1 MRHKKLYSG
10 LFFALFFL
18 AYPVHAVELDLP
30 QAIRLACDSTLDAF
44 RFRDL
49 FLAQYWEYRNYK
61 ARRLP
66 NLTLD
71 LTPMQYNR
79 DIVKR
84 YISETDMDVYRT
96 QQSLYS
102 YGNLSLTQNLDL
114 TGGTFYVNSE
124 LGFFRSFG
132 QTVYSQFSSV
142 PLRVGYSQDLL
153 GYNPFKWEKRIE
165 PVKYNRARKELIYN
179 MEEIAVTAVSYFF
192 ELALAELGQKQAG
205 IHKDLCQRLYDEGQ
219 ERWKQHALSA
229 TDLMDLELALTSAEN
244 ELLTSRNT
252 KEKQESALSSF
263 LNLPKGEEVHARL
276 PDDVPVELI
285 PEEEAMYYLRQNHPV
300 YVAQQQN
307 ILEARQEADKA
318 KKERFIEADIDIS
331 VGFNQVAD
339 EISQAYHHP
348 LQQNMV
354 SVGVTVPLVDWGV
367 RRGKYRIAQ
376 SNLNVA
382 ENEARKEKQKIEEEL
397 AAMVRDYNVQVQI
410 ARTSKR
416 SVELAEKVLE
426 EIVER
431 FRLGKDDI
439 NSLFDCMLRKDE
451 AGMNYVRALYSCWLT
466 FYRIRQMT
474 AYDFQQGCPMEIHS
488 TFEIQKK

>member
-1 MRHKKLYSG
+1 MRYKKLYSSLVFV
-10 LFFALFFL
+10 LFFPTCF
-18 AYPVHAVELDLP
+18 VQAVELDLS

-66 NLTLD
+66 NLTLN

-102 YGNLSLTQNLDL
+102 YGNLSVTQNLDL

-124 LGFFRSFG
+124 LGFFRHFG
-132 QTVYSQFSSV
+132 QTVSNQFSSV

-165 PVKYNRARKELIYN
+165 PVKYEHARKELVYN
-179 MEEIAVTAVSYFF
+179 MEEIAVATVSYFF
-192 ELALAELGQKQAG
+192 ELALAEHGCEQAEM
-205 IHKDLCQRLYDEGQ
+205 HKNICQRLYGEGQ

-229 TDLMDLELALTSAEN
+229 TDLMDLELALTNAEN
-244 ELLTSRNT
+244 ELLASRNN

-263 LNLPKGEEVHARL
+263 LNLPKREKVHARL
-276 PDDVPVELI
+276 PDDVPVEFI
-285 PEEEAMYYLRQNHPV
+285 PEEKAMHYLLQNHPV
-300 YVAQQQN
+300 YMAQRQN
-307 ILEARQEADKA
+307 VLKARQEADKA

-331 VGFNQVAD
+331 VGFNQVAA
-339 EISQAYHHP
+339 EISQAYRQP
-348 LQQNMV
+348 MQQNMV

-367 RRGKYRIAQ
+367 RRGKYKIAQ

-382 ENEARKEKQKIEEEL
+382 ENEARKEQQKTEEEL

-410 ARTSKR
+410 VRTSKR
-416 SVELAEKVLE
+416 SVELAENILKE
-426 EIVER
+426 AVER

-439 NSLFDCMLRKDE
+439 NNLFDCMMRKDE

-474 AYDFQQGCPMEIHS
+474 AYDFQQECPMEIHL
-488 TFEIQKK
+488 TLEN